1 MDAVIADALRSQVTL
16 ALEGGVKEA
25 VKLSIM
31 LGHVEHAITQ
41 KSGAGCPSIDEV
53 QACSLSMQPVPAG
66 TQQDKHPIP
75 YPVPR
80 VSVLFATL
88 NCCQRAGCL

>member
-1 MDAVIADALRSQVTL
+1 MCEVDAVIADALRSQVTL
-16 ALEGGVKEA
+16 ALEGSVKEA

-41 KSGAGCPSIDEV
+41 KSGACCPSIDEV

-66 TQQDKHPIP
+66 AQQDKHPVP
-75 YPVPR
+75 HPVPR
-80 VSVLFATL
+80 FIVLFARL
-88 NCCQRAGCL
+88 N